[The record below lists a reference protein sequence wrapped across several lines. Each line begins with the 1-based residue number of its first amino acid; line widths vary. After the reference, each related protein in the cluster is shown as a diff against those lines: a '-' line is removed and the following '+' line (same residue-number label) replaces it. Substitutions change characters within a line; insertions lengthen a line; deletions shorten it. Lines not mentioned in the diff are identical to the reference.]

1 MEDGTTIL
9 FGLPGVAVDR
19 VERHR
24 DGRVAHVVTVDES
37 AAACPGCGVFSTS
50 VKQYHVTRPRD
61 LGYGEEPLAVRWH
74 KRQFRCRGRGCSRRA
89 FTESIAELPP
99 GARVTGRLRG
109 AAGAAVDEHG
119 SVRAAAAGHGISWP
133 VVHAAFV
140 GHADA
145 QLVEPA
151 PVVVLGIDET
161 RRGRPRWDR
170 DPDSGRWRRLDRF
183 ETNFVDLGG
192 DGGLLGQTGGRTAA
206 AVVAWLD
213 ARGEDW
219 KAAVRIVAM
228 DPCAT
233 YRRAV
238 QDALPQARIVADHF
252 HLVRLANDAV
262 TRTRQRV
269 TRDRLGRRGRRTDP
283 AWANRRRLLRARER
297 LSERACTRMWNELI
311 DADPSGELLA
321 AWIGKEELRA
331 LLATA
336 RRGRQRSDIAHRLH
350 RFYDWCARVDVP
362 ELTTLAQTIDAWW
375 PQVLGFLETGITN
388 AGTEGVNRLIKDTSR
403 AAFGFRNLDHQRRRV
418 RFHCTRRQRK
428 ASANERCCPLNF
440 DEPSKPRVGCSR
452 KFPSLIDYDYSTYSR
467 ENARGKTV
475 LRLRTRVDC
484 RRRTKR
490 RRRTAWF
497 PSPAEGS
504 PSIAPTRPR
513 GSNAFHRDGGERDP
527 GGGGITHGRLW
538 WAVSSDS
545 DASSFVPCWP
555 DVRFARV
562 RRAGGAVVAARR
574 R

>member
-1 MEDGTTIL
+1 MR
-9 FGLPGVAVDR
+9 GVLDRGEAVP
-19 VERHR
+19 R
-24 DGRVAHVVTVDES
+24 D
-37 AAACPGCGVFSTS
+37 AAAGP
-50 VKQYHVTRPRD
+50 
-61 LGYGEEPLAVRWH
+61 
-74 KRQFRCRGRGCSRRA
+74 
-89 FTESIAELPP
+89 
-99 GARVTGRLRG
+99 RLRG
-109 AAGAAVDEHG
+109 GAAGGALAQAAVPLPGAGVFAPGVHRVDRG
-119 SVRAAAAGHGISWP
+119 AAAGGAGDRPAAPGRRCGGGRARLGARSRGRARDQLAG
-133 VVHAAFV
+133 VHAAFV

-151 PVVVLGIDET
+151 PVAVLGIDAT

-192 DGGLLGQTGGRTAA
+192 DGGLLGQTGGRAAA

-297 LSERACTRMWNELI
+297 LSERAFTRMWNELI
-311 DADPSGELLA
+311 DADPSSELLA

-336 RRGRQRSDIAHRLH
+336 RRGGQRSDIAHRLH

-362 ELTTLAQTIDAWW
+362 ELTTLAQTIDA
-375 PQVLGFLETGITN
+375 GS
-388 AGTEGVNRLIKDTSR
+388 AGVNRLIQDTTR
-403 AAFGFRNLDHQRRRV
+403 AAFGFRNLDHQHRRV

-428 ASANERCCPLNF
+428 ASANER
-440 DEPSKPRVGCSR
+440 
-452 KFPSLIDYDYSTYSR
+452 
-467 ENARGKTV
+467 V
-475 LRLRTRVDC
+475 LPPQLR
-484 RRRTKR
+484 
-490 RRRTAWF
+490 
-497 PSPAEGS
+497 
-504 PSIAPTRPR
+504 
-513 GSNAFHRDGGERDP
+513 
-527 GGGGITHGRLW
+527 
-538 WAVSSDS
+538 
-545 DASSFVPCWP
+545 
-555 DVRFARV
+555 
-562 RRAGGAVVAARR
+562 
-574 R
+574 

>member
-1 MEDGTTIL
+1 MIELVLRLGVLVRDPQPPAQRTGPPGSCGGGAAGGAL
-9 FGLPGVAVDR
+9 AQAAVPLPGA
-19 VERHR
+19 
-24 DGRVAHVVTVDES
+24 
-37 AAACPGCGVFSTS
+37 
-50 VKQYHVTRPRD
+50 
-61 LGYGEEPLAVRWH
+61 
-74 KRQFRCRGRGCSRRA
+74 GCSRRA

-99 GARVTGRLRG
+99 GARVTGRLRR

-151 PVVVLGIDET
+151 PVAVLGIDAT

-331 LLATA
+331 LLATPA
-336 RRGRQRSDIAHRLH
+336 A
-350 RFYDWCARVDVP
+350 
-362 ELTTLAQTIDAWW
+362 
-375 PQVLGFLETGITN
+375 
-388 AGTEGVNRLIKDTSR
+388 AGSAPTSR
-403 AAFGFRNLDHQRRRV
+403 TG
-418 RFHCTRRQRK
+418 CT
-428 ASANERCCPLNF
+428 
-440 DEPSKPRVGCSR
+440 G
-452 KFPSLIDYDYSTYSR
+452 STTG
-467 ENARGKTV
+467 A
-475 LRLRTRVDC
+475 
-484 RRRTKR
+484 
-490 RRRTAWF
+490 
-497 PSPAEGS
+497 PGS
-504 PSIAPTRPR
+504 
-513 GSNAFHRDGGERDP
+513 
-527 GGGGITHGRLW
+527 
-538 WAVSSDS
+538 
-545 DASSFVPCWP
+545 
-555 DVRFARV
+555 
-562 RRAGGAVVAARR
+562 
-574 R
+574 

>member
-1 MEDGTTIL
+1 MSRCVFPVPESPIKHTGWPAFTQAQVASCPITAGLIAGLASKENSSSRLGRGKPASRMRRSGL
-9 FGLPGVAVDR
+9 FELGGARHGFGVRSGGPVALDTGCASEQLVEEPRAYGGRYDDSVR
-19 VERHR
+19 AARCRGRCVERHR

-50 VKQYHVTRPRD
+50 VKQYRVTRPRD

-74 KRQFRCRGRGCSRRA
+74 KRQFRCRERGCSRRA

-99 GARVTGRLRG
+99 GARVTGRLRR
-109 AAGAAVDEHG
+109 AAGAEVDEHG

-151 PVVVLGIDET
+151 PVAVLGIDAT

-219 KAAVRIVAM
+219 KAAVRSVAM

-283 AWANRRRLLRARER
+283 AWAN
-297 LSERACTRMWNELI
+297 
-311 DADPSGELLA
+311 
-321 AWIGKEELRA
+321 
-331 LLATA
+331 
-336 RRGRQRSDIAHRLH
+336 
-350 RFYDWCARVDVP
+350 
-362 ELTTLAQTIDAWW
+362 
-375 PQVLGFLETGITN
+375 
-388 AGTEGVNRLIKDTSR
+388 
-403 AAFGFRNLDHQRRRV
+403 
-418 RFHCTRRQRK
+418 
-428 ASANERCCPLNF
+428 
-440 DEPSKPRVGCSR
+440 
-452 KFPSLIDYDYSTYSR
+452 
-467 ENARGKTV
+467 
-475 LRLRTRVDC
+475 
-484 RRRTKR
+484 
-490 RRRTAWF
+490 
-497 PSPAEGS
+497 
-504 PSIAPTRPR
+504 
-513 GSNAFHRDGGERDP
+513 
-527 GGGGITHGRLW
+527 
-538 WAVSSDS
+538 
-545 DASSFVPCWP
+545 
-555 DVRFARV
+555 
-562 RRAGGAVVAARR
+562 
-574 R
+574 

>member
-19 VERHR
+19 VERHG

-50 VKQYHVTRPRD
+50 VKQYRVTRPRD

-74 KRQFRCRGRGCSRRA
+74 KRQFRCRERGCSRRA

-99 GARVTGRLRG
+99 GARVTGRLRR

-151 PVVVLGIDET
+151 PVAVLGIDET

-297 LSERACTRMWNELI
+297 LSERAFTRMWNELI

-336 RRGRQRSDIAHRLH
+336 RRGGQRSDIAHRLH

-388 AGTEGVNRLIKDTSR
+388 AGTEGVNRLIKDTTR

-428 ASANERCCPLNF
+428 ASASER
-440 DEPSKPRVGCSR
+440 
-452 KFPSLIDYDYSTYSR
+452 
-467 ENARGKTV
+467 V
-475 LRLRTRVDC
+475 LPPQLR
-484 RRRTKR
+484 
-490 RRRTAWF
+490 
-497 PSPAEGS
+497 
-504 PSIAPTRPR
+504 
-513 GSNAFHRDGGERDP
+513 
-527 GGGGITHGRLW
+527 
-538 WAVSSDS
+538 
-545 DASSFVPCWP
+545 
-555 DVRFARV
+555 
-562 RRAGGAVVAARR
+562 
-574 R
+574 